1 VSADLSHGL
10 EELTRLINFHV
21 GAWHDFGYATPPAP
35 DCQPIPPLGKRSAK
49 AIRSGHAAIETI
61 DELTRQ
67 LHALRSQLTA
77 ELRRDEDERGRRVD
91 QLLAEC
97 RARRAAEDAS

>member
-1 VSADLSHGL
+1 MSAVDDLSSVIDELAGL
-10 EELTRLINFHV
+10 IS
-21 GAWHDFGYATPPAP
+21 AWQDFGYEMPPGP
-35 DCQPIPPLGKRSAK
+35 ESKLIPPLGKRSAE
-49 AIRSGHAAIETI
+49 AIKSGHAAIETI